1 MRWDELDLE
10 AGTWTLPEA
19 RHKGKR
25 GHTFPMTPLAVRI
38 LKGLPRIKGNP
49 FVFPGRGDKPMTVG
63 SKVQAKIKK
72 ASGIGD
78 FTYKDAR
85 DTFRTGLD
93 ELRIP
98 PHVKNECLGHARQ
111 GVGDVHY
118 SHYDYLDEQREAF
131 EAWAEHVEAL
141 VYPEGVVPLHG

>member
-1 MRWDELDLE
+1 M
-10 AGTWTLPEA
+10 
-19 RHKGKR
+19 
-25 GHTFPMTPLAVRI
+25 RI